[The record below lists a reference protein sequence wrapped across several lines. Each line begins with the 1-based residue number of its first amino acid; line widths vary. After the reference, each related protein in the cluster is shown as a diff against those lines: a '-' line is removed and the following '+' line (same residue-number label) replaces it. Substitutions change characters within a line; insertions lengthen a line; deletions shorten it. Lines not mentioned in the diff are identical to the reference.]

1 MRTSTRCHVRF
12 VARAALLATPLAVA
26 VSVVGAGPAAAVV
39 GGVVTV
45 APASQNALVGTTA
58 TVVANETVSGAAV
71 VDGISFLVTSGPN
84 AGRSGVSATPNAP
97 FSYVSNGFL
106 GTDTVQACG
115 TGVPAP
121 CALATVTWSANNFN
135 NLSAFGVPAIDFHP
149 DNSNTEVNNFGNGNT
164 TFISDASDSGAFNDS
179 PFDDGGDR
187 WDPRRDD
194 GWDD

>member
-1 MRTSTRCHVRF
+1 M
-12 VARAALLATPLAVA
+12 
-26 VSVVGAGPAAAVV
+26 
-39 GGVVTV
+39 
-45 APASQNALVGTTA
+45 
-58 TVVANETVSGAAV
+58 
-71 VDGISFLVTSGPN
+71 
-84 AGRSGVSATPNAP
+84 ATPNAP

-121 CALATVTWSANNFN
+121 CALATVSWTANNFS

-164 TFISDASDSGAFNDS
+164 TFISDVSDSGAFNDS

-187 WDPRRDD
+187 WDPRWDD